1 MGTFTV
7 YFDGQFW
14 VGLATRER
22 QGATEI
28 ARVVFGPEPSEH
40 ELFEWARDH
49 FHNLGFKPVD
59 STLGP
64 LLKERATGNPKRR
77 QREARKALNETGTRT
92 RAQEAWQIAFQ
103 VEKGERQSETRARQR
118 ELAEARY
125 AQRVE
130 KRKRAKRGK

>member
-22 QGATEI
+22 QAATEV
-28 ARVVFGPEPSEH
+28 ARVVFGSEPGEH

-49 FHNLGFKPVD
+49 FHALVYIRVD
-59 STLGP
+59 RALGP
-64 LLKERATGNPKRR
+64 LPKERATGNPKRR
-77 QREARKALNETGTRT
+77 QREARKAIDEEGTRT
-92 RAQEAWQIAFQ
+92 RAQEAWQLAFET
-103 VEKGERQSETRARQR
+103 EKGVRQSEARAQRR
-118 ELAEARY
+118 ELADERY
-125 AQRVE
+125 ARRVE

>member
-7 YFDGQFW
+7 YFDGQLW

-22 QGATEI
+22 QGTTEV
-28 ARVVFGPEPSEH
+28 ARVVFGPEPSER

-49 FHNLGFKPVD
+49 FHDLAFRQAD
-59 STLGP
+59 SAMGP
-64 LLKERATGNPKRR
+64 LLKDRATGNPKRR
-77 QREARKALNETGTRT
+77 QREARKALNEEGTRT
-92 RAQEAWQIAFQ
+92 RAQAAWQMAFEA
-103 VEKGERQSETRARQR
+103 EKGVRQSETRARRR
-118 ELAEARY
+118 ELADERY